1 VKAWYEDLAASLV
14 HGGEQR
20 EPLPHDRAADGR
32 LLEAVRRDLRDR
44 DGRASATAVRMIWTG
59 DHVVGARGR
68 RLVFVGPARAP
79 AER

>member
-59 DHVVGARGR
+59 DHLDAAR
-68 RLVFVGPARAP
+68 RLQQVIVGPARAA